1 MLQAMESDRISWNI
15 RRVRLYMRHTLQ
27 KAYLTPEGKSTDI
40 MPSPFIQAKS
50 LQALKLAAVIGLL
63 AFACVGFVGVL
74 PGQELTGL
82 LVLAFFPLM
91 LAVVVTAEALLAGFR
106 LVQAADPVARLTA
119 RRGYTAIRAIELV
132 VTVVAPG
139 IFYVLIVQKGGE
151 VAGPGAIGLLF
162 IGIALGLLA
171 YGSVVLRTFTEYYYH
186 RKRPPL
192 SRTEKRGG
200 NVAE

>member
-1 MLQAMESDRISWNI
+1 MSSR
-15 RRVRLYMRHTLQ
+15 
-27 KAYLTPEGKSTDI
+27 
-40 MPSPFIQAKS
+40 FIQAKP
-50 LQALKLAAVIGLL
+50 LQALKLIAVIGAL
-63 AFACVGFVGVL
+63 AFAFISFVGVL

-91 LAVVVTAEALLAGFR
+91 LAVVVAAEALLAGYR
-106 LVQAADPVARLTA
+106 LAQADDPVARLIA
-119 RRGYTAIRAIELV
+119 RRGYTTIRTIELV

-139 IFYVLIVQKGGE
+139 LFYVLIVRKGGE

-171 YGSVVLRTFTEYYYH
+171 YGSVVLRTFAEYYYH
-186 RKRPPL
+186 HRRPPV
-192 SRTEKRGG
+192 SRTDKRGG